1 LFQRPF
7 FLSMKKALTSHG
19 VAVTQCES
27 IYLHRQVIEGV
38 FSFARKL
45 YPVTGY
51 YFTVVP
57 TYPSGLIGFSFCSLG
72 RDPIKDIDEV
82 RAKRL
87 KGLRYYSPEI
97 HRGAFALPRF
107 ASGFI
112 KA

>member
-1 LFQRPF
+1 MSL
-7 FLSMKKALTSHG
+7 KKALTHNG
-19 VAVTQCES
+19 IAVTQCES
-27 IYLHRQVIEGV
+27 IYLHRQVIQGV

-51 YFTVVP
+51 YYTVVP

-72 RDPIKDIDEV
+72 RDPIKDIDEA
-82 RAKRL
+82 RAHQL
-87 KGLRYYSPEI
+87 KDLRYYSPEI

-112 KA
+112 GSK